1 MITLKN
7 VFKILFKVILI
18 LLIFVGAWSILTPV
32 FRYDESNEGNQFRNL
47 PEDILDIIVLG
58 SSHAQ
63 YSMNPAV
70 IYTESG
76 YYSYVLGSGCQPM
89 SMSYHFLVEALKTQS
104 PEVVL
109 LDVFTMMPARSVCY
123 GDGMYYNAIQQM
135 TGLNRIQAAFDIE
148 NDEKKM
154 DYAFDLLMN
163 HDKWKQD
170 DFLKTE
176 ENENRYND
184 KLGYVAQQPQEY
196 VFNHLLPM
204 QKGETDVQFR
214 ESDITAFEN
223 IIDLCQK
230 ENIKLI
236 LFKSAVDID
245 QENYDY
251 LQAIWELADEKGIE
265 HVDFLALAE
274 EIGFTL
280 GMDGDTWHNNTWG
293 AQKTSKYIANY
304 IKENNYVT
312 KHQDNEIYIELV
324 ENLCDDT
331 VEWLFENNV
340 DIYQLLDYASK
351 YDLNMIVKYTGS
363 NSSSIG
369 EYENQALQATG
380 INFDFINDKDKNY
393 YALISNGKVVESSNQ
408 PFTTTLNGIEIQIG
422 NEIIN
427 INDRSFNNLGE
438 LELIFFDDGLEWINE
453 MPIDYATRYFWKNGC
468 ESWNCEI

>member
-1 MITLKN
+1 MKN

-18 LLIFVGAWSILTPV
+18 LLIFVGAWSVLTPV

-123 GDGMYYNAIQQM
+123 ADGMYYNAIQQM
-135 TGLNRIQAAFDIE
+135 TGLNRLEAGLDVE
-148 NDEKKM
+148 NDEKK
-154 DYAFDLLMN
+154 YEYTFDLLMN
-163 HDKWKQD
+163 HGKWKQD

-204 QKGETDVQFR
+204 QKVETDVQFR

-340 DIYQLLDYASK
+340 DITSKISFVDYI
-351 YDLNMIVKYTGS
+351 MIKR
-363 NSSSIG
+363 
-369 EYENQALQATG
+369 A
-380 INFDFINDKDKNY
+380 
-393 YALISNGKVVESSNQ
+393 
-408 PFTTTLNGIEIQIG
+408 
-422 NEIIN
+422 
-427 INDRSFNNLGE
+427 SFNIKCITDVRL
-438 LELIFFDDGLEWINE
+438 L
-453 MPIDYATRYFWKNGC
+453 
-468 ESWNCEI
+468 WNFALK